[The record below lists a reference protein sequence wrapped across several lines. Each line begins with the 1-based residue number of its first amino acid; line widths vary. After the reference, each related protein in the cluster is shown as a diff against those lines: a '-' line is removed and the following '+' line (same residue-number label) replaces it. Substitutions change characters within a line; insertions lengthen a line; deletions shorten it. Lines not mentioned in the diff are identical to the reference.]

1 MEVFVLLWVGL
12 ALLVGVL
19 TGKRG
24 RGSGTWF
31 VLAVLISPLLAGVL
45 LAASK
50 DVSENSVSAKT
61 HRDCPACAEKIL
73 RAAVKCKHC
82 CAEVKPEFYEET
94 TWDKLTKMR

>member
-1 MEVFVLLWVGL
+1 MEVFGLLWFGL
-12 ALLVGVL
+12 ALLVGVIA
-19 TGKRG
+19 GKRG

-31 VLAVLISPLLAGVL
+31 VIAVLISPLLAGVL

-50 DVSENSVSAKT
+50 DVSESAISAKT

-82 CAEVKPEFYEET
+82 GAEVKPDFYEET